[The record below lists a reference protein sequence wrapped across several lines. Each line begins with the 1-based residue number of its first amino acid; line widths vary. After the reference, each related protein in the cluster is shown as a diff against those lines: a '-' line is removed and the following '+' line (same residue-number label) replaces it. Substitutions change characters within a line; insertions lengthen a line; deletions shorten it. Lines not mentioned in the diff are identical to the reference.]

1 MDNFI
6 VNLFDK
12 LRKKYILELHWSGV
26 KYLREDEIRLYN
38 SYFTG
43 SALSDAAQI
52 NSEDNIILDFSNMYH
67 VFLPHFYLA
76 NLNWIGID
84 YRNDTVLMKNAVLKG
99 EFITKLPKW
108 NEEDYIII
116 DTSKHEEHLHDFN
129 LTYDAFVVNKEGEVY
144 GYY

>member
-12 LRKKYILELHWSGV
+12 LKKKYILELHWSGV
-26 KYLREDEIRLYN
+26 RYLGKDGIGLYDA
-38 SYFTG
+38 YFTG
-43 SALSDAAQI
+43 SVLSDTAQI
-52 NSEDNIILDFSNMYH
+52 NPSDNITLDFSNMYH
-67 VFLPHFYLA
+67 IFLPHFYLA
-76 NLNWIGID
+76 NLSWIGVD
-84 YRNDTVLMKNAVLKG
+84 YRNNKVLLKSAVLKG

-144 GYY
+144 DY